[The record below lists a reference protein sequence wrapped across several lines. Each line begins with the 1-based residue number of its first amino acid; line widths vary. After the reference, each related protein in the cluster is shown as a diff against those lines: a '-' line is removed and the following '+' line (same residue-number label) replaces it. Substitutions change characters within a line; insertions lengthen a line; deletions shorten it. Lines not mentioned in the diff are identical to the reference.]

1 MNEYK
6 LQLTTE
12 LIYQLLKGKKL
23 EQIFNNEIRFTILP
37 PQEGVFITI
46 EELNKIVS
54 DRTNMTERLLKLSLT
69 DRVKDI
75 GERPLT
81 SRKLYCW
88 SKTASGR
95 PSLNKR

>member
-54 DRTNMTERLLKLSLT
+54 DRTNMTERLLKLMEDT
-69 DRVKDI
+69 PIK
-75 GERPLT
+75 
-81 SRKLYCW
+81 
-88 SKTASGR
+88 
-95 PSLNKR
+95 

>member
-6 LQLTTE
+6 QLTTE

-46 EELNKIVS
+46 EELNKIV
-54 DRTNMTERLLKLSLT
+54 TEL
-69 DRVKDI
+69 I
-75 GERPLT
+75 
-81 SRKLYCW
+81 
-88 SKTASGR
+88 
-95 PSLNKR
+95 

>member
-12 LIYQLLKGKKL
+12 LIHQLLKGKKL

-54 DRTNMTERLLKLSLT
+54 DRTNMTERLLKLMEDT
-69 DRVKDI
+69 TTK
-75 GERPLT
+75 
-81 SRKLYCW
+81 
-88 SKTASGR
+88 
-95 PSLNKR
+95 

>member
-54 DRTNMTERLLKLSLT
+54 DRTNMTERLLKLMEAPPT
-69 DRVKDI
+69 K
-75 GERPLT
+75 
-81 SRKLYCW
+81 
-88 SKTASGR
+88 
-95 PSLNKR
+95 

>member
-54 DRTNMTERLLKLSLT
+54 DRTNMTERLLKLM
-69 DRVKDI
+69 
-75 GERPLT
+75 EAPH
-81 SRKLYCW
+81 
-88 SKTASGR
+88 
-95 PSLNKR
+95 

>member
-46 EELNKIVS
+46 EELNKIIA
-54 DRTNMTERLLKLSLT
+54 DKTNMTERLLKLMEDS
-69 DRVKDI
+69 
-75 GERPLT
+75 
-81 SRKLYCW
+81 
-88 SKTASGR
+88 TANHNQSA
-95 PSLNKR
+95 S

>member
-54 DRTNMTERLLKLSLT
+54 DRTNMTERLLKLMENTPTNDLSLT
-69 DRVKDI
+69 TCYYI
-75 GERPLT
+75 
-81 SRKLYCW
+81 Y
-88 SKTASGR
+88 
-95 PSLNKR
+95 KRI

>member
-54 DRTNMTERLLKLSLT
+54 DRTNMTERLLKLMEDT
-69 DRVKDI
+69 PTK
-75 GERPLT
+75 
-81 SRKLYCW
+81 
-88 SKTASGR
+88 
-95 PSLNKR
+95 

>member
-12 LIYQLLKGKKL
+12 LIYQLLKGKKM

-54 DRTNMTERLLKLSLT
+54 DRTNMTERLLKLMEDT
-69 DRVKDI
+69 PTK
-75 GERPLT
+75 
-81 SRKLYCW
+81 
-88 SKTASGR
+88 
-95 PSLNKR
+95 

>member
-54 DRTNMTERLLKLSLT
+54 DRTNMTERLLKLMEDTPYKNSDDLL
-69 DRVKDI
+69 KD
-75 GERPLT
+75 
-81 SRKLYCW
+81 KKC
-88 SKTASGR
+88 
-95 PSLNKR
+95 

>member
-23 EQIFNNEIRFTILP
+23 EQKLGRPKQGRPKRGKPIFNNEIRFTILP

-54 DRTNMTERLLKLSLT
+54 DRTNMTERLLKLMEDT
-69 DRVKDI
+69 PTK
-75 GERPLT
+75 
-81 SRKLYCW
+81 
-88 SKTASGR
+88 
-95 PSLNKR
+95 

>member
-54 DRTNMTERLLKLSLT
+54 DRTNMTERLLKLMENT
-69 DRVKDI
+69 PTK
-75 GERPLT
+75 
-81 SRKLYCW
+81 
-88 SKTASGR
+88 
-95 PSLNKR
+95 